1 MAQAIDKQQIESILK
16 YDDEQRAK
24 YFVKEAVANQ
34 QIWILKDEHGCVML
48 TTEDEDCI
56 PVWPNEAFAAAWI
69 SQEWQDCQTEAISLS
84 KWFSRWSHGLAD
96 DGLAIVVFPN
106 QDEQGLVFY
115 PDELEDALKTQQKK
129 QAQQGTK

>member
-1 MAQAIDKQQIESILK
+1 MAQAIDKNQIESILK

-24 YFVKEAVANQ
+24 YFLKEVVENH

-56 PVWPNEAFAAAWI
+56 PVWPNEEFAAAWI
-69 SQEWQDCQTEAISLS
+69 TQEWQHCQAEAIPLN

-96 DGLAIVVFPN
+96 DELAIVVFPN
-106 QDEQGLVFY
+106 QDDQGLVFY
-115 PDELEDALKTQQKK
+115 PDELEDALKTQQKN
-129 QAQQGTK
+129 QTKKESR

>member
-1 MAQAIDKQQIESILK
+1 MASAIDNQQIESILK

-24 YFVKEAVANQ
+24 YFLKEVVANQ

-56 PVWPNEAFAAAWI
+56 PVWPNEEFASAWI
-69 SQEWQDCQTEAISLS
+69 TQEWQECQTEAISLN

-96 DGLAIVVFPN
+96 DELAIVVFPN
-106 QDEQGLVFY
+106 QDDRGLVFY
-115 PDELEDALKTQQKK
+115 PDELEDELKKQQKK
-129 QAQQGTK
+129 HTKNESR